1 MRILDR
7 YLAGAV
13 IGGTLLAMAVL
24 LPLLG
29 FFLLAD
35 ELDQVG
41 VASYGF
47 LDALI
52 VMVGDQRF
60 AVPLPAVHE
69 VIEVPPRAVTV
80 HDEEEM
86 LCHRGKVLA
95 LVRLSNLFGIEEHVQ
110 RASYALIVGRETRLL
125 AMGVDRILGQR
136 EIVVRAIA
144 DPLIRIPGI
153 AAATELGDG
162 KPILILDAEALTRVK
177 RDA

>member
-47 LDALI
+47 LDALV
-52 VMVGDQRF
+52 VMGLS
-60 AVPLPAVHE
+60 LPRYAYQ
-69 VIEVPPRAVTV
+69 IFPIAT
-80 HDEEEM
+80 
-86 LCHRGKVLA
+86 LIGA
-95 LVRLSNLFGIEEHVQ
+95 LVGLGALASRSELVAM
-110 RASYALIVGRETRLL
+110 RAAGVSVGRIVWSGLMGGVLL
-125 AMGVDRILGQR
+125 AILA
-136 EIVVRAIA
+136 VVVAALAAWMLKPAPSLPTSGRARPTTSSGRRSA
-144 DPLIRIPGI
+144 P
-153 AAATELGDG
+153 
-162 KPILILDAEALTRVK
+162 TRRPRTSGRTRPSGGPK
-177 RDA
+177 QS